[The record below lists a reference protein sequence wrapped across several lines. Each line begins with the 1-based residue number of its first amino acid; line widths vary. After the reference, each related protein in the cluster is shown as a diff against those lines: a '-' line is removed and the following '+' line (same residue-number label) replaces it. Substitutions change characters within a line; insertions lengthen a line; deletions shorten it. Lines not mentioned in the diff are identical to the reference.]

1 MNAHI
6 LVTGGAGFI
15 GSHLVDAL
23 IERGYRVRVL
33 DNLEPQ
39 VHGGLRE
46 QGKKPAYLHPEAEL
60 IVADLQNSD
69 AVRRA
74 LDGVDVI
81 FHEAAMV
88 GVGQSMYEI
97 SRYVSANDLG
107 AAVLLQAIV
116 EMKKRPRKII
126 TASSMS
132 IYGEGAYQCP
142 VHGLVYPRLR
152 PSQQLQRREWDMHCP
167 VIGCEQINLPTPTN
181 ENKPLYPT
189 SVYAITKRDHEELF
203 LSVGRAYGIPAVALR
218 YFNTYGPR
226 QALSNPYTGVA
237 AIFTARLLEGK
248 APTIYEDGLQLR
260 DFTHV
265 SDIVQANLLVMESET
280 AVDEA
285 YNVASG
291 QALTI
296 LQVAETL
303 TGAMINAGLLRQE
316 QIQQVQPEITGL
328 FRAGD
333 IRHCVSDIAR
343 VETLGFHPQIRFE
356 EGAAVLVEW
365 VRAQREEAKLSAQ
378 GTAFQI
384 AQKELEQRGL
394 AR

>member
-1 MNAHI
+1 MNTQV

-23 IERGYRVRVL
+23 IARGCRVRVL

-39 VHGGLRE
+39 VHGQLRE

-60 IVADLQNSD
+60 IVANLQDAD

-74 LDGVDVI
+74 LDGVEVV

-97 SRYVSANDLG
+97 TRYISSNDLG

-116 EMKKRPRKII
+116 EMKKHPRKII

-142 VHGLVYPRLR
+142 KHGQVYPRLR
-152 PSQQLQRREWDMHCP
+152 PTQQLQKRQWDMRCP
-167 VIGCEQINLPTPTN
+167 VSGCEQVVVPVPTN
-181 ENKPLYPT
+181 EDKPLYPT

-203 LSVGRAYGIPAVALR
+203 LSVGRAYNIPAVALR
-218 YFNTYGPR
+218 YFNTYGSR

-237 AIFTARLLEGK
+237 AIFSARLLEGK
-248 APTIYEDGLQLR
+248 APTIYEDGLQQR

-265 SDIVQANLLVMESET
+265 SDIVQANLLVMDHEAAIDT
-280 AVDEA
+280 A

-296 LQVAETL
+296 RQVAETL
-303 TGAMINAGLLRQE
+303 TRAMQNAGLLPQE
-316 QIQQVQPEITGL
+316 KLQQVQPEITGL

-343 VETLGFHPQIRFE
+343 LEALGFLPNVRFE
-356 EGAAVLVEW
+356 DGAAALVDW
-365 VRAQREEAKLSAQ
+365 VRTQRAAAKPADEGTDFQKAQQ
-378 GTAFQI
+378 
-384 AQKELEQRGL
+384 ELERRGL